1 MECPVCFSCNKGAF
15 ILTNCGHNL
24 CPECLVSIKHSN
36 AIFRCPMCRIEI
48 TSKPVVIQAFAD
60 TMADGVVR
68 RVISQ
73 VDSWFPEITHNPSR
87 RSEHGEHYQPQ
98 HIMETLNHNVPIVP
112 VNRVSNTR
120 SLERAAE
127 CEYNAIVPEE
137 HPVKKWNAY
146 LSSMPAGSYFELAIS
161 STCQNLED
169 GWSMYPFTNGPITIT
184 NWMTCL
190 EKENNNSNHR
200 RIVIFTGEK
209 SSEIVHR
216 LETKVRDFMHG
227 KHPTMH
233 LHSELR
239 MRGDMRVNAPP
250 QMSVGAHTG
259 MWRYTNNNSIY
270 TSQVTL
276 ACRGIWVKDNAFGC
290 RWHIF

>member
-1 MECPVCFSCNKGAF
+1 
-15 ILTNCGHNL
+15 
-24 CPECLVSIKHSN
+24 
-36 AIFRCPMCRIEI
+36 MCRIEI

-68 RVISQ
+68 RVIRQ
-73 VDSWFPEITHNPSR
+73 VDTWFPEIIHNTSR
-87 RSEHGEHYQPQ
+87 RSERSQHSERSEHIGTYYQPQ

-112 VNRVSNTR
+112 IVPVNRVSNTR
-120 SLERAAE
+120 CLERAAE

-137 HPVKKWNAY
+137 HPVKQWNAY

-161 STCQNLED
+161 DTRHNLED
-169 GWSMYPFTNGPITIT
+169 GWSLYPFTNGPITIT

-209 SSEIVHR
+209 TSEIVQR

-227 KHPTMH
+227 KHPSMN

-239 MRGDMRVNAPP
+239 MRGDMRVNAHP

-276 ACRGIWVKDNAFGC
+276 ACRGIWVKDNRFGC